1 MLMLPASSN
10 CAALAD
16 WCRVL
21 RHQLA
26 AGVSLKTIGRNLT
39 MSGPASL
46 RLMSGDVQQ
55 AIEEGR
61 SIADGLKPYAARLPG
76 IFVPLV
82 AVGEKTGN
90 LPETLS
96 ELETYLRQQDQFVR
110 EFRKQTM
117 LPKFQL
123 FAAIFIVAG
132 LIYILGQITT
142 NRGTPATP
150 IFGLSGTTGAL
161 IFLACTLGPIVAI
174 LLWVRRFTGDYR
186 RQAMVQAK
194 LLKLPAIGPC
204 LRALMLS
211 RFALAL
217 HLTLNTNLSLARALR
232 LSFSAAGN
240 AAFQSA
246 GDAAIDAV
254 KEGTSLHTALSHV
267 SELPPE
273 FLDMIAIAEE
283 GGTIPEMMKHQSQLY
298 QELARDR
305 LAVVTHL
312 ASGGIWALVAIFII
326 ACIFRI
332 ASIYIGALS

>member
-1 MLMLPASSN
+1 MSKIEVGMLMLPASSN

-204 LRALMLS
+204 LRVDAEPICACLAPDAQHQPVARPAPCGSAS
-211 RFALAL
+211 RPPAMPRFNQRETPPSMRSRRARRCTRLF
-217 HLTLNTNLSLARALR
+217 LTCRNFRP
-232 LSFSAAGN
+232 SFS
-240 AAFQSA
+240 
-246 GDAAIDAV
+246 
-254 KEGTSLHTALSHV
+254 T
-267 SELPPE
+267 
-273 FLDMIAIAEE
+273 
-283 GGTIPEMMKHQSQLY
+283 
-298 QELARDR
+298 
-305 LAVVTHL
+305 
-312 ASGGIWALVAIFII
+312 
-326 ACIFRI
+326 
-332 ASIYIGALS
+332 